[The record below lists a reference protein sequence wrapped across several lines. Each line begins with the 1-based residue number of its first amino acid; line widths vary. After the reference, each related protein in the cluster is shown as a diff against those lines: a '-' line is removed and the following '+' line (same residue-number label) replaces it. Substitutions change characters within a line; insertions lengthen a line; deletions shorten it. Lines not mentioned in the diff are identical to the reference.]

1 MSDARQIS
9 LSSLRSGVNL
19 ALTTST
25 STTRSRAVR
34 NVRGAKTTLR
44 KIKDASVLALPPSS
58 LARRVSHA
66 ISPNILTSNKE
77 SANHVPSTSFTTS
90 KPTHA
95 SLVHPK
101 NHSSMVVRVVLASG
115 KNFIIAQPSS
125 ASSAQLTAYTTK
137 RQSSAC
143 AVTQNCSLMV
153 NDALSACFRNISTSC

>member
-1 MSDARQIS
+1 M
-9 LSSLRSGVNL
+9 NP
-19 ALTTST
+19 ALTTSI
-25 STTRSRAVR
+25 STTRLRAVR

-95 SLVHPK
+95 SPVLPK
-101 NHSSMVVRVVLASG
+101 NHSSMVVPVVLASG
-115 KNFIIAQPSS
+115 KSFIIARLSS
-125 ASSAQLTAYTTK
+125 ASFAQLIAYTTK
-137 RQSSAC
+137 RQSSAY
-143 AVTQNCSLMV
+143 AVTQNYSLMAK
-153 NDALSACFRNISTSC
+153 DALSVCFQAIST